1 MISIEELSRQ
11 VADLCPEDHLNSFLA
26 RDCRPDGRALSE
38 SRPVVLAKNVV
49 STCDFS
55 TLVRL
60 GKTKVLYRWAAAVFR
75 AASLERILMEL
86 IDKKIA
92 LTLSYR
98 STLYVR

>member
-60 GKTKVLYRWAAAVFR
+60 GKTKVF
-75 AASLERILMEL
+75 
-86 IDKKIA
+86 
-92 LTLSYR
+92 
-98 STLYVR
+98 